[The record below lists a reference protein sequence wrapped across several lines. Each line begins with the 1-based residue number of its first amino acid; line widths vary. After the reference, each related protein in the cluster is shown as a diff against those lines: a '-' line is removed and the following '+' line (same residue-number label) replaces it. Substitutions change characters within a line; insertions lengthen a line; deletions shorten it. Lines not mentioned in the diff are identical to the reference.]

1 MFCEID
7 LESIKKSFDGGFSEN
22 LYFDDDFENLSNPLL
37 SWCLILCK
45 NSYVIGMD
53 FVCYALINYI

>member
-1 MFCEID
+1 LFCEID

-37 SWCLILCK
+37 S
-45 NSYVIGMD
+45 
-53 FVCYALINYI
+53 